1 MRAAALLALFAVLAA
16 CSSQPTTPQAGPAQ
30 VATVPAPAAPKSAA
44 GGPATESVPAP
55 VESTAATKPAGKIPS
70 GYRRVTRNGKEL
82 YCRAV
87 VTLGSRFAE
96 QMCFTREQLED
107 IATRTESTM
116 NEIDRSTAVCAGAGQ
131 CGGG

>member
-1 MRAAALLALFAVLAA
+1 MRAAALLPLFAVLVA
-16 CSSQPTTPQAGPAQ
+16 CSSQPTTPQAEPAQ

-44 GGPATESVPAP
+44 GDPATESVPAP
-55 VESTAATKPAGKIPS
+55 AESTATTTKPAGKIPS

-87 VTLGSRFAE
+87 VTLGSRFAD

-107 IATRTESTM
+107 IATRSESTM
-116 NEIDRSTAVCAGAGQ
+116 NEIDRSKAVCAGAHCTGT
-131 CGGG
+131 

>member
-1 MRAAALLALFAVLAA
+1 
-16 CSSQPTTPQAGPAQ
+16 
-30 VATVPAPAAPKSAA
+30 
-44 GGPATESVPAP
+44 
-55 VESTAATKPAGKIPS
+55 
-70 GYRRVTRNGKEL
+70 VTRNGKEL
-82 YCRAV
+82 YCRPV

-107 IATRTESTM
+107 IATRSESTM